1 MPPLQGIDTRNQNI
15 IRSVLE
21 SPPPA
26 NVSHAEEKVGRKG
39 GGRVFKDYF
48 AGENV
53 LPIVCSGERDNR
65 ACGSLQP
72 AEGSRV
78 RRRVGALWDSE

>member
-1 MPPLQGIDTRNQNI
+1 MPPLQGIDKRNQNI

-21 SPPPA
+21 SPPPV
-26 NVSHAEEKVGRKG
+26 NVSHAEEKVGRKE
-39 GGRVFKDYF
+39 GGRVLTDF

-78 RRRVGALWDSE
+78 RRRLGALWDSE

>member
-1 MPPLQGIDTRNQNI
+1 MPPLQGIDKRNQNI

-21 SPPPA
+21 SPPPV

-72 AEGSRV
+72 AKGSRV
-78 RRRVGALWDSE
+78 RRRLGALWDSE

>member
-1 MPPLQGIDTRNQNI
+1 MPPLQGIDKRNQNI

-26 NVSHAEEKVGRKG
+26 NVSHAEEKVGRKE
-39 GGRVFKDYF
+39 GGRVLTDFT
-48 AGENV
+48 GENV